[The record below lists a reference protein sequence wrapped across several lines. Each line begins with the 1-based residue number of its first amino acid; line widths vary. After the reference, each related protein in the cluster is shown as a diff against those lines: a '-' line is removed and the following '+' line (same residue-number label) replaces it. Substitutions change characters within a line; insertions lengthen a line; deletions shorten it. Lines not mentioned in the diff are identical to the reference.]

1 MIHLTNK
8 VGTPIGVPTLF
19 VKQEQIT
26 PTRCYLQKA
35 ILMQWITELLRS
47 HPELAIYFTL
57 GLGFLIGKV
66 HIKGFSL
73 GIVTSVLLVGVVI
86 GQLGI
91 PMTGALKQTAFLMF
105 LFAIGYKV
113 GPQFFAGLKK
123 EGLPQVLFAVVMCVF
138 ILVST
143 WLISLLM
150 GYNAGEAAG
159 LLSGS
164 QTISAVIGVADDTIR
179 GLNIADAD
187 KQKMLDIIPV
197 AYAVTY
203 IFGTAGSAWILSKL
217 GPRMLGGIEKVK
229 TACHELE
236 NRMGKDGREKPGV
249 IGAKRE
255 VEFRS
260 YRIENS
266 WFKRGRKVEELE
278 RFFNQQGKRLF
289 VERIRKGNEIID
301 DVRNKEVLH
310 LDDEVVL
317 SGRYEYTI
325 GEEGWIGKEVDDD
338 ALLNFPVM
346 MIKSTIAGKS
356 RKRPLS
362 FNGKRVSELRAQP
375 FMHGVSIQR
384 IRRMGIEIP
393 VFPET
398 KLDTGDI
405 LELVGKK
412 IDVTHAAKEV
422 GYPHPATN
430 ETDIVFMS
438 FGILIGAVIGTL
450 TLHIKGIPLSL
461 SSSGGA
467 LIAGLVF
474 GWWRAHHPTMG
485 AMPEAALWVFN
496 NLGLN
501 IFIAI
506 IGISAGPGFIEGFKE
521 AGLSLFVAGVVA
533 TSLPLLFGIFIAS
546 RLFKFHPAIALGCC
560 AGART
565 TTAAIGAIQETLG
578 SETPALGY
586 TVTYAVGNTL
596 LILWGVFITL
606 MVS

>member
-1 MIHLTNK
+1 
-8 VGTPIGVPTLF
+8 
-19 VKQEQIT
+19 
-26 PTRCYLQKA
+26 
-35 ILMQWITELLRS
+35 MQWITDLLRS
-47 HPELAIYFTL
+47 HPELAIYLTL
-57 GLGFLIGKV
+57 GFGFLIGKI
-66 HIKGFSL
+66 HIKNFSL
-73 GIVTSVLLVGVVI
+73 GIVTSVLLVGVVV
-86 GQLGI
+86 GQLNI
-91 PMTGALKQTAFLMF
+91 PMTGALKQTAFLLF

-138 ILVST
+138 ILIST
-143 WLISLLM
+143 WVIALLM

-179 GLNIADAD
+179 GLSIPDEN

-203 IFGTAGSAWILSKL
+203 IFGTAGSAWILSKI
-217 GPRMLGGIEKVK
+217 GPRMLGGVEKVK
-229 TACHELE
+229 AACRELE
-236 NRMGKDGREKPGV
+236 NRMGKDESEKPG
-249 IGAKRE
+249 ITAAKRN

-260 YRIENS
+260 YCIENG
-266 WFKRGRKVEELE
+266 WFGKGRKVEELE
-278 RFFNQQGKRLF
+278 RFFNTQGKRLF
-289 VERIRKGNEIID
+289 VERIRKGEHIID
-301 DVRNKEVLH
+301 DVKGKDMLY
-310 LDDEVVL
+310 LGDEVVL

-325 GEEGWIGKEVDDD
+325 GEERWIGKEVDDD
-338 ALLNFPVM
+338 VLLNFPVM
-346 MIKSTIAGKS
+346 TIKSRIAGH
-356 RKRPLS
+356 RQAFPLNNKRI
-362 FNGKRVSELRAQP
+362 SELRAQP

-384 IRRMGIEIP
+384 IRRMGVDIP

-398 KLDTGDI
+398 RLNTGDI

-412 IDVTHAAKEV
+412 IEVTHAAKEI
-422 GYPHPATN
+422 GYPDPATN
-430 ETDIVFMS
+430 ETDIVFLS
-438 FGILIGAVIGTL
+438 LGIFIGAVIGTL

-485 AMPEAALWVFN
+485 AIPEAALWVFN
-496 NLGLN
+496 NMGLN

-521 AGLSLFVAGVVA
+521 AGLSLFAAGIIA
-533 TSLPLLFGIFIAS
+533 TSLPLIFGIFVAS

-565 TTAAIGAIQETLG
+565 TTAAIGALQESLG

-586 TVTYAVGNTL
+586 TITYAVGNTL

>member
-1 MIHLTNK
+1 
-8 VGTPIGVPTLF
+8 
-19 VKQEQIT
+19 
-26 PTRCYLQKA
+26 
-35 ILMQWITELLRS
+35 MQWITELLRS
-47 HPELAIYFTL
+47 HPELAIYLTL
-57 GLGFLIGKV
+57 GFGFLIGKIRV
-66 HIKGFSL
+66 KGFSL
-73 GIVTSVLLVGVVI
+73 GIVTSVLLVGVVV
-86 GQLGI
+86 GQLDI
-91 PMTGALKQTAFLMF
+91 PMTGALKQTAFLLF

-138 ILVST
+138 ILIST
-143 WLISLLM
+143 WVIALVM
-150 GYNAGEAAG
+150 GYDAGEAAG

-179 GLNIADAD
+179 GLSIPDEE

-217 GPRMLGGIEKVK
+217 GPRMLGGVAKVK
-229 TACHELE
+229 AACQELE
-236 NRMGKDGREKPGV
+236 SRMGKDESEKPGFTA
-249 IGAKRE
+249 AKRN

-260 YRIENS
+260 YAIENS
-266 WFKRGRKVEELE
+266 WFKKGRKVEELE
-278 RFFNQQGKRLF
+278 RFFKEEGKRLF
-289 VERIRKGNEIID
+289 VERIRKGEHIID
-301 DVRNKEVLH
+301 DVKGKDMLYPG
-310 LDDEVVL
+310 DEVVL

-325 GEEGWIGKEVDDD
+325 GEEKWIGKEVDDD

-346 MIKSTIAGKS
+346 TVKSRIAGH
-356 RKRPLS
+356 RRTFPL
-362 FNGKRVSELRAQP
+362 NNKRVSELRAQS

-384 IRRMGIEIP
+384 IKRMGVDIP

-398 KLDTGDI
+398 RLNTGDI
-405 LELVGKK
+405 LELIGKK
-412 IDVTHAAKEV
+412 IDVMHAAKEI
-422 GYPHPATN
+422 GYPDPATN
-430 ETDIVFMS
+430 ETDVVYLS
-438 FGILIGAVIGTL
+438 LGILIGAAIGTL

-485 AMPEAALWVFN
+485 AIPEAALWVFN

-521 AGLSLFVAGVVA
+521 AGLSLFVAGIIA
-533 TSLPLLFGIFIAS
+533 TSLPLIFGIFIAS

-586 TVTYAVGNTL
+586 TITYAVGNTL

>member
-1 MIHLTNK
+1 
-8 VGTPIGVPTLF
+8 
-19 VKQEQIT
+19 
-26 PTRCYLQKA
+26 
-35 ILMQWITELLRS
+35 MQWITELLRS
-47 HPELAIYFTL
+47 HPELAIYLTL
-57 GLGFLIGKV
+57 GFGFLIGKIRV
-66 HIKGFSL
+66 KGFSL
-73 GIVTSVLLVGVVI
+73 GIVTSVLLVGVVV
-86 GQLGI
+86 GQLEI
-91 PMTGALKQTAFLMF
+91 PMTGALKQTAFLLF

-138 ILVST
+138 ILIST
-143 WLISLLM
+143 WVIALVM
-150 GYNAGEAAG
+150 GYDAGEAAG

-179 GLNIADAD
+179 GLSIPDEE

-217 GPRMLGGIEKVK
+217 GPRMLGGVAKVK
-229 TACHELE
+229 AACQELE
-236 NRMGKDGREKPGV
+236 SRMGKDESEKPGFTA
-249 IGAKRE
+249 AKRN

-260 YRIENS
+260 YAIENS
-266 WFKRGRKVEELE
+266 WFKKGRKVEELE
-278 RFFNQQGKRLF
+278 RFFKEEGKRLF
-289 VERIRKGNEIID
+289 VERIRKGEHIID
-301 DVRNKEVLH
+301 DVKGKDMLYPG
-310 LDDEVVL
+310 DEVVL

-325 GEEGWIGKEVDDD
+325 GEEKWIGKEVDDD

-346 MIKSTIAGKS
+346 TVKSRIAGH
-356 RKRPLS
+356 RRTFPL
-362 FNGKRVSELRAQP
+362 NNKRVSELRAQS

-384 IRRMGIEIP
+384 IKRMGVDIP

-398 KLDTGDI
+398 RLNTGDI

-412 IDVTHAAKEV
+412 IDVMHAAKEI
-422 GYPHPATN
+422 GYPDPATN
-430 ETDIVFMS
+430 ETDIVYLS
-438 FGILIGAVIGTL
+438 LGILIGAAIGTL

-485 AMPEAALWVFN
+485 AIPEAALWVFN

-521 AGLSLFVAGVVA
+521 AGLSLFVAGIIA
-533 TSLPLLFGIFIAS
+533 TSLPLIFGIFIAS

-586 TVTYAVGNTL
+586 TITYAVGNTL
-596 LILWGVFITL
+596 LLLWGVFITL

>member
-1 MIHLTNK
+1 
-8 VGTPIGVPTLF
+8 
-19 VKQEQIT
+19 
-26 PTRCYLQKA
+26 
-35 ILMQWITELLRS
+35 MQWITDLLRA

-57 GLGFLIGKV
+57 GLGFLIGKIHV
-66 HIKGFSL
+66 KSFSL
-73 GIVTSVLLVGVVI
+73 GIVTSVLLVGVVV
-86 GQLGI
+86 GQLDI
-91 PMTGALKQTAFLMF
+91 PMTGALKQTAFLLF

-143 WLISLLM
+143 WVIALLM

-179 GLNIADAD
+179 GLSITDDD

-217 GPRMLGGIEKVK
+217 GPRMLGGIDKVK
-229 TACHELE
+229 AACHELE
-236 NRMGKDGREKPGV
+236 SRMGKDESEKPGI

-260 YRIENS
+260 YSIENE
-266 WFKRGRKVEELE
+266 WFKKGRKVEELE
-278 RFFNQQGKRLF
+278 RFFEQQGKRLF
-289 VERIRKGNEIID
+289 VERIRKGSNIID
-301 DVRNKEVLH
+301 EVRAKEKLYPG
-310 LDDEVVL
+310 DEVVL

-325 GEEGWIGKEVDDD
+325 GEEKWIGKEVDDD

-346 MIKSTIAGKS
+346 IIKSTIAGTS
-356 RKRPLS
+356 RKRTMS

-384 IRRMGIEIP
+384 IRRMGVDIP

-398 KLDTGDI
+398 KLNTGDI
-405 LELVGKK
+405 IELVGKK
-412 IDVTHAAKEV
+412 IDVIQAAKEV
-422 GYPHPATN
+422 GYPDPATN
-430 ETDIVFMS
+430 ETDMVYLS
-438 FGILIGAVIGTL
+438 LGILIGAVVGTL

-467 LIAGLVF
+467 LIAGLIF

-485 AMPEAALWVFN
+485 AIPEAALWVFN
-496 NLGLN
+496 NMGLN

-521 AGLSLFVAGVVA
+521 AGLSLFVAGIIA
-533 TSLPLLFGIFIAS
+533 TSLPLIFGIFIAS
-546 RLFKFHPAIALGCC
+546 RWFKFHPAIALGCC

>member
-1 MIHLTNK
+1 
-8 VGTPIGVPTLF
+8 
-19 VKQEQIT
+19 
-26 PTRCYLQKA
+26 
-35 ILMQWITELLRS
+35 MQWITELLRS
-47 HPELAIYFTL
+47 HPEIAIYLTL
-57 GLGFLIGKV
+57 GIGFLVGRI

-73 GIVTSVLLVGVVI
+73 GIVTSVLLVGVIV
-86 GQLGI
+86 GQLDI

-138 ILVST
+138 ILLST
-143 WLISLLM
+143 WVIALVM

-179 GLNIADAD
+179 GLDISDSE

-217 GPRMLGGIEKVK
+217 GPRMLGGMEKVK
-229 TACHELE
+229 AACRELE
-236 NRMGKDGREKPGV
+236 SRMGKDDNEKPGYV
-249 IGAKRE
+249 PAKRK

-260 YRIENS
+260 YCIENS
-266 WFKRGRKVEELE
+266 WFKKGRKVEELE
-278 RFFNQQGKRLF
+278 RFFNEQGKRLF
-289 VERIRKGNEIID
+289 VERIRKGNNIID
-301 DVRNKEVLH
+301 DVRSKEVLH
-310 LDDEVVL
+310 IGDEVVL

-325 GEEGWIGKEVDDD
+325 GEEQWIGKEVDDD
-338 ALLNFPVM
+338 ALLDFPVM
-346 MIKSTIAGKS
+346 MIRSTVAG
-356 RKRPLS
+356 RKRL
-362 FNGKRVSELRAQP
+362 FLLNNKRVSELRAQP

-384 IRRMGIEIP
+384 IRRMGVDIP

-398 KLDTGDI
+398 KLNTGDV

-412 IDVTHAAKEV
+412 FDVMHAAKEV
-422 GYPHPATN
+422 GYADPATN
-430 ETDIVFMS
+430 ETDMVFLS
-438 FGILIGAVIGTL
+438 LGIIIGAVIGTL

-461 SSSGGA
+461 SSSGGV

-485 AMPEAALWVFN
+485 AIPEAALWVFN
-496 NLGLN
+496 NMGLN

-521 AGLSLFVAGVVA
+521 AGLSLFVAGIIA
-533 TSLPLLFGIFIAS
+533 TSLPLIFGIFVAS
-546 RLFKFHPAIALGCC
+546 KLFKFHPAIALGCC

>member
-1 MIHLTNK
+1 
-8 VGTPIGVPTLF
+8 
-19 VKQEQIT
+19 
-26 PTRCYLQKA
+26 
-35 ILMQWITELLRS
+35 MQWITDLLRS
-47 HPELAIYFTL
+47 HPELAIYLTL
-57 GLGFLIGKV
+57 GLGFLIGRIR
-66 HIKGFSL
+66 IKGFSL
-73 GIVTSVLLVGVVI
+73 GIVTSVLLAGVVV
-86 GQLGI
+86 GQLDI
-91 PMTGALKQTAFLMF
+91 PMTGALKQTAFLLF

-123 EGLPQVLFAVVMCVF
+123 EGIPQVLFAVVMCMF
-138 ILVST
+138 ILIST
-143 WLISLLM
+143 WLIALVM

-179 GLNIADAD
+179 GLPITDAE

-217 GPRMLGGIEKVK
+217 GPKMLGGVEKVK
-229 TACHELE
+229 AACRDLE
-236 NRMGKDGREKPGV
+236 SRMGKDESDEPG
-249 IGAKRE
+249 IFDAKRE

-260 YRIENS
+260 YRIENN
-266 WFKRGRKVEELE
+266 WFSKGRGVAELE
-278 RFFNQQGKRLF
+278 RFFDEQGKRLF
-289 VERIRKGNEIID
+289 VERIRKGKQIID
-301 DVRNKEVLH
+301 NVKSSEKLYPG
-310 LDDEVVL
+310 DEVVL

-325 GEEGWIGKEVDDD
+325 GEEKWIGHEVDDND
-338 ALLNFPVM
+338 LLSFPVM
-346 MIKSTIAGKS
+346 MIKSTVAGNS
-356 RKRPLS
+356 RKRPLG
-362 FNGKRVSELRAQP
+362 FNGKKVSELRSQP

-384 IRRMGIEIP
+384 IKRMGVDIP

-398 KLDTGDI
+398 KLDIGDV

-412 IDVTHAAKEV
+412 IDVTQAAKEI
-422 GYPHPATN
+422 GYPDPATN
-430 ETDIVFMS
+430 ETDIVYLS
-438 FGILIGAVIGTL
+438 IGILTGAVIGTL
-450 TLHIKGIPLSL
+450 TLHIKGVPLSL

-485 AMPEAALWVFN
+485 AIPDAALWVFN
-496 NLGLN
+496 NMGLN

-506 IGISAGPGFIEGFKE
+506 VGISAGPGFIEGFRE
-521 AGLSLFVAGVVA
+521 AGFSLFIAGILA
-533 TSLPLLFGIFIAS
+533 TSLPLIFGIFIAS
-546 RLFKFHPAIALGCC
+546 RLFKFHPAITLGCC

-565 TTAAIGAIQETLG
+565 TTAAIGAIQETLD

-586 TVTYAVGNTL
+586 TITYAVGNTL

-606 MVS
+606 MIA